1 MGSVYLI
8 YITAWGLDKIL
19 GLDKVRPN
27 RCPYQEPAPQPAAPE
42 HRQAPQ
48 ARSVGTPEN
57 HRLISVQ
64 GPVKPA
70 AVPTERI
77 ERAILLLR
85 DHKVMLD
92 ADLATLYAVET
103 RVLVQ
108 AVKRN
113 LERFPQDFM
122 FQLDAEEVEV
132 LRSQSVISKSGRGGR
147 RTAPYAFTEEGVAML
162 SSVLHSPRAVHVNI
176 AIMRAFVG
184 LRRMLGSSAELARK
198 LDALEN
204 KYDGQFEVVFE
215 AIRELM
221 APSPAPR
228 RRIGF
233 YSKA

>member
-1 MGSVYLI
+1 MTSGRSIKQALI
-8 YITAWGLDKIL
+8 
-19 GLDKVRPN
+19 P
-27 RCPYQEPAPQPAAPE
+27 
-42 HRQAPQ
+42 
-48 ARSVGTPEN
+48 S
-57 HRLISVQ
+57 S
-64 GPVKPA
+64 
-70 AVPTERI
+70 RI
-77 ERAILLLR
+77 ERKIIVVR
-85 DHKVMLD
+85 GHNVILD
-92 ADLATLYAVET
+92 ADLAELYDVTT
-103 RVLVQ
+103 REVVQ
-108 AVKRN
+108 AAKRN
-113 LERFPQDFM
+113 IERFPKDFM
-122 FQLDAEEVEV
+122 FQLTGTELGV

-221 APSPAPR
+221 VPSPAPR

-233 YSKA
+233 HSKA